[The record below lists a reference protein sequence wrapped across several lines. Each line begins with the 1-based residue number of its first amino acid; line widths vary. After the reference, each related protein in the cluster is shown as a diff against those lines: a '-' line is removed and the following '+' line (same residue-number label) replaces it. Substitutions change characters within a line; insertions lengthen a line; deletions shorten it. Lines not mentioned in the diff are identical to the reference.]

1 MLQMVFSKVNEL
13 RQKHIR
19 PFIRSL
25 IIDRE
30 GEKDNHQLT
39 YYRLLEDNHQLED
52 NQQLGD
58 NHQFEDNHPI
68 EDKEKL
74 TYLHYL
80 KIYPA

>member
-1 MLQMVFSKVNEL
+1 MLQMVFSKVNEI

-39 YYRLLEDNHQLED
+39 FTDYLKQFED
-52 NQQLGD
+52 NQQFGD

-68 EDKEKL
+68 EDNE
-74 TYLHYL
+74 
-80 KIYPA
+80 